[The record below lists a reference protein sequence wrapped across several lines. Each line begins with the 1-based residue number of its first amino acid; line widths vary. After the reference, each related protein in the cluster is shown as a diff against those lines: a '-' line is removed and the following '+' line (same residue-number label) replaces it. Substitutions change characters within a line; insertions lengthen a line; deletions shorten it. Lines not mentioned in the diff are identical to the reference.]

1 MRKFPLTHAF
11 AFVLTMSWGLLAQ
24 ASLKAQTG
32 IRRGATGSDR
42 RSSEAPPQPAS
53 QQLDYRTPQQI
64 FLRRTNNATITCA
77 EASSAQ
83 CDRVTPQ
90 VESLE
95 NNEIL
100 DRLRESRQETVG
112 GDRQPNN

>member
-1 MRKFPLTHAF
+1 MRKFPLTLAF
-11 AFVLTMSWGLLAQ
+11 AFVLTMNRGWLPQ

-32 IRRGATGSDR
+32 IERGATGSDR
-42 RSSEAPPQPAS
+42 PSQVPPQPAS

-77 EASSAQ
+77 ETSSKE
-83 CDRVTPQ
+83 CDRVIPQ
-90 VESLE
+90 VESQE
-95 NNEIL
+95 NNETL
-100 DRLRESRQETVG
+100 NRLRESRQEAVGG